1 MRLNAKC
8 NCDNCLAKTV
18 FDTDERYSYC
28 KPVRV
33 LMPVLVRK
41 EITSSALKSNNYSN
55 SILDNN
61 NNYRWEFGME
71 PVANS
76 CVCAINLKPF

>member
-18 FDTDERYSYC
+18 FDTEERYSYC
-28 KPVRV
+28 KPVYV
-33 LMPVLVRK
+33 LMPVLIRK
-41 EITSSALKSNNYSN
+41 EINSSSTSKSTSSS

-61 NNYRWEFGME
+61 YSWEFGVE

>member
-18 FDTDERYSYC
+18 FDTEERYSYC
-28 KPVRV
+28 KPVHV
-33 LMPVLVRK
+33 LMPVLIRK
-41 EITSSALKSNNYSN
+41 EINSSSASKSTST

-61 NNYRWEFGME
+61 YSWEFGVE